1 MQKFRSQGLGMFFKN
16 LTYNFDFFISKISL
30 RSENV
35 SKIGTNRE
43 TTETKRSQLVHT
55 NG

>member
-1 MQKFRSQGLGMFFKN
+1 MQKFRSQGLGMFLQN

-30 RSENV
+30 RSEDV
-35 SKIGTNRE
+35 GKIGTNRE